1 MYGLAED
8 ADLSFFKG
16 AFLEQVCLGANQ
28 VILNFD
34 QGVSISSACWV
45 ALAVGEHRIESDD
58 PRTLAPALM
67 KLIAESIVDV
77 RWKGDGTLFLLFSNG
92 GSMRIE
98 DDGAPHY
105 ESYQIKHGDDLIVV

>member
-45 ALAVGEHRIESDD
+45 ALAVGEHRIESDERF
-58 PRTLAPALM
+58 RTEPVPPA
-67 KLIAESIVDV
+67 
-77 RWKGDGTLFLLFSNG
+77 RPG
-92 GSMRIE
+92 R
-98 DDGAPHY
+98 P
-105 ESYQIKHGDDLIVV
+105 